1 MKIGDIELIPVTD
14 GTVWNDGGGAF
25 GLVPKTTWEKLLPCD
40 SFNRIPMVLR
50 CLVIRTPQA
59 TILVETGM
67 GDKITPEMA
76 ATTSVHLSR
85 PEGWL
90 LDSLATHGISA
101 DDIDIVLLTHLHSD
115 HSGGSTRIIN
125 TQLVPTFPRA
135 QYWVQAQE
143 WKDAHNLNERT
154 RGTYFS
160 FNYDPLEQAKQL
172 HLVNGDAPV
181 TQGVRV
187 VTAPGHTRGLQTVVI
202 ESKGQAAVF
211 LSDVAFF
218 HWQIERLAWVAA
230 YDLDPSTN
238 IETKRV
244 WQKWLIERQALII
257 FQHDPLIVAGRL
269 TLQNNRYKVEAVV
282 RNEESLIPSL

>member
-14 GTVWNDGGGAF
+14 GTLWNDGGGAF
-25 GLVPKTTWEKLLPCD
+25 GLVPKTTWEKLLPGD
-40 SFNRIPMVLR
+40 SLNRIPMVLR
-50 CLVIRTPQA
+50 CLIIRTPRT
-59 TILVETGM
+59 TILVDTGM

-76 ATTSVHLSR
+76 ATTNVLLSR

-90 LDSLATHGISA
+90 LDSLAAHGIAA

-115 HSGGSTRIIN
+115 HSGGSTRIVN
-125 TQLVPTFPRA
+125 TELVPTFPKA

-143 WKDAHNLNERT
+143 WADAHNLNERT

-160 FNYDPLEQAKQL
+160 FNYDPLEQTKQL
-172 HLVNGDAPV
+172 HLVNGDVLV

-202 ESKGQAAVF
+202 ESGGQTAVF
-211 LSDVAFF
+211 LGDVAFL

-230 YDLDPSTN
+230 YDIDPMTN

-244 WQKWLIERQALII
+244 WQKWLVERQALII
-257 FQHDPLIVAGRL
+257 FQHDPIITAGTL
-269 TLQNNRYKVEAVV
+269 TLQNNRYKVETVLK
-282 RNEESLIPSL
+282 NSMHL